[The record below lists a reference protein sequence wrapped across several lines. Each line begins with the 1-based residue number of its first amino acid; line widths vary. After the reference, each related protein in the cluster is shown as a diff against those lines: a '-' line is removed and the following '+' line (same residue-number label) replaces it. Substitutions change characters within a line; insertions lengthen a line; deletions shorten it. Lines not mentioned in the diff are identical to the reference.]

1 MADVNNTDVRT
12 ATNASNTTR
21 YFHLPLF
28 IASDK
33 PSWLVDWNG
42 AMGDID
48 NILQDIATASE
59 GAVADVA
66 TIQTQIDALNATI
79 PNLESLVET
88 AVSDVAAM
96 QTTVDSHETRMDAIE
111 ADLITQNN
119 LIKTLSDAVTT
130 MQGSVATLNNRVA
143 AMETTVSGY
152 DTEIDAIQTGLDSVQ
167 ASLTSLQSTV
177 SGHTSSINSLETRV
191 TALENSGGGGGMP
204 AVGDLINYD
213 NQNFSRSDITTADI
227 GSQVLFTAA
236 TDCYVIVTMW
246 LETNVPVNFSPSGNT
261 YHRQIEAHINN
272 ETIGSC
278 EFSLA
283 LPYGPA
289 TVASNIQTHGVTG
302 MYKLKAGDTVSIA
315 KQTYL
320 DPDIAVNFNIHL
332 YH

>member
-48 NILQDIATASE
+48 NILQEIATASE

-66 TIQTQIDALNATI
+66 TIQSQIDALNATI

-130 MQGSVATLNNRVA
+130 MQGTVATLTNRVA

-152 DTEIDAIQTGLDSVQ
+152 DTEINAIQTGLDSVQ

-177 SGHTSSINSLETRV
+177 SGHTSSINSLNTRV
-191 TALENSGGGGGMP
+191 TALENAGGGSGLPSVTDLNDATKYTHTREEKYAPSDQAGSVSYQFDIP
-204 AVGDLINYD
+204 ANAYYTVRAYAKNTTSDTTIEGFAHCAIPLGFGAEVSAVIT
-213 NQNFSRSDITTADI
+213 RSISGAH
-227 GSQVLFTAA
+227 
-236 TDCYVIVTMW
+236 
-246 LETNVPVNFSPSGNT
+246 GNT
-261 YHRQIEAHINN
+261 SNSGLLKN
-272 ETIGSC
+272 GDS
-278 EFSLA
+278 
-283 LPYGPA
+283 A
-289 TVASNIQTHGVTG
+289 TSITGYAEMNVASSASAIAGVVVETWT
-302 MYKLKAGDTVSIA
+302 KI
-315 KQTYL
+315 
-320 DPDIAVNFNIHL
+320 
-332 YH
+332 